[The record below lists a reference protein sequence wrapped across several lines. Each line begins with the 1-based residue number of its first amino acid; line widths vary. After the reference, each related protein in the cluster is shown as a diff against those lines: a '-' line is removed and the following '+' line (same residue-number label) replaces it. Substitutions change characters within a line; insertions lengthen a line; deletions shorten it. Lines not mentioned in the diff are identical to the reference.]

1 MDSIYAAPK
10 VVDDLKDCIFYHTME
25 IPGYGTVEGHW
36 DLRADPAAYLGR
48 VDLRGKRVLEMGT
61 ASGFLCFY
69 MERQGA
75 EVVAYDLSEKQA
87 WDLVPYSRMDMQKA
101 TVNSKEI
108 IRKLNNGWWLG
119 HRAHQSKA
127 RVVYGDVYHVPKEI
141 GLVDVSVFGSIL
153 LHVRD
158 PFMAL
163 ENALRLTRETVIV
176 SELAPA
182 RLDNDPRMMFKPQF
196 ETRQPTTTWW
206 ALSPPLVQ
214 KFIGVLG
221 FERTELTFHTQKFD
235 GADQKIFTIV
245 GHRTAGA
252 PIQA

>member
-10 VVDDLKDCIFYHTME
+10 VVDDLADCRFYHTME
-25 IPGYGTVEGHW
+25 IPGYGTVEGQW

-69 MERQGA
+69 MESQGA
-75 EVVAYDLSEKQA
+75 DVVAYDLSEKQS
-87 WDLVPYSRMDMQKA
+87 WDLVPYARLDMQKA
-101 TVNSKEI
+101 KVQNKEI

-127 RVVYGDVYHVPKEI
+127 RVVYGDVYHVPEEI
-141 GLVDVSVFGSIL
+141 GPVDVSLFGSIL

-158 PFMAL
+158 PFTAL

-176 SELAPA
+176 TDLPPV
-182 RLDNDPRMMFKPQF
+182 RLDNDPRMTFKPQF
-196 ETRQPTTTWW
+196 ETCQPTTTWW
-206 ALSPPLVQ
+206 QLSPPVVQ
-214 KFIGVLG
+214 GFLGVLG
-221 FERTELTFHTQKFD
+221 FERTDLTFHTQKYM
-235 GADQKIFTIV
+235 GKEQKLFTMV
-245 GHRTAGA
+245 GHRTVGA
-252 PIQA
+252 AVQG